1 MKVRISKQGTDLSEL
16 HLLLRGRAVFIPT
29 LNPDLLLLD
38 IAEAKIPHL
47 KVSVGVLRGLYGV
60 LLERRGPAK

>member
-1 MKVRISKQGTDLSEL
+1 M
-16 HLLLRGRAVFIPT
+16 FIPT